1 MKIAVCIKQVPVV
14 SMLKFDNET
23 RRVVREGVPNEV
35 NPYDVLSL
43 SLAVRLK
50 GEHASTGSAQAT
62 STNSGQAA
70 SAGSGQVEVVALTM
84 GPPQASDALVQALA
98 MGADRAVHLN
108 DRAFAGSDTLAT
120 SRALALALEREQP
133 DLVICGRNSTD
144 AETGQV
150 GPEIAEILGVPQI
163 TAVSKL
169 DMNPEAGTISATR
182 LTDEGYQELECPMP
196 ALVTITDGAAE
207 EVYPRREAMQ
217 EAASRPIEQLT
228 AADLTDD
235 TSRFGLDGSPTWVDE
250 IFSLES
256 TRLGT
261 VVRDLPPQ
269 KAVAQMMEFLEER
282 GVFGPSTGSGR
293 TGVAR
298 GPRLEKGPSTGSGQA
313 PSTSSGRTEGAIW
326 VVAEVIGGG
335 VRPVTLELLGRA
347 RELAAQIGAT
357 VEAVLIGDD
366 DEGRIRQ
373 LTAYG
378 ADTVHIAGGSGL
390 YPSTS
395 SGQATYDTEAHTAA
409 LTAAIKAQSPFA
421 VLVPSTANG
430 RDLAARVAGR
440 MELGLTGDCVG
451 LDIDDEGRLSQ
462 LKPAFGGSIVAPILS
477 RTLPNM
483 ATVRPGILTACEPDE
498 TVEPVVNRID
508 VGTVEASG
516 VRVLRSVSDESAEGA
531 ELERA
536 ARVVSVGMG
545 IGGPENLGPIRELA
559 SALGASIGT
568 TRDVCDLG
576 WLPRQ
581 YQIGLSGKAVAPEL
595 YVAVALRGPFNHTV
609 GIQRSGTIVAINNSA
624 RSQIFRA
631 SDFGILGDWNE
642 IVPELTRAI
651 RQRLGV

>member
-23 RRVVREGVPNEV
+23 RRVVREGMPNEV
-35 NPYDVLSL
+35 NPYDVLAL
-43 SLAVRLK
+43 SLATRLSQ
-50 GEHASTGSAQAT
+50 EHGA
-62 STNSGQAA
+62 
-70 SAGSGQVEVVALTM
+70 EVVALTM

-150 GPEIAEILGVPQI
+150 GPEIAEMLGLPQI
-163 TAVSKL
+163 TAVSRL
-169 DMNPEAGTISATR
+169 DMDPSAGTIAATR
-182 LTDEGYQELECPMP
+182 LTDEGYQELECPLP

-207 EVYPRREAMQ
+207 EVYPRREQMQ
-217 EAASRPIEQLT
+217 EAASRPIEHLS
-228 AADLTDD
+228 AIDLTDD
-235 TSRFGLDGSPTWVDE
+235 MSQFGLDGSPTWVDE

-256 TRLGT
+256 ARLGT
-261 VVRDLPPQ
+261 MVRDVPTEE
-269 KAVAQMMEFLEER
+269 AVSQLMEFLEER
-282 GVFGPSTGSGR
+282 GVFDGKSSSRSG
-293 TGVAR
+293 GVAR
-298 GPRLEKGPSTGSGQA
+298 GSRLERGPQ
-313 PSTSSGRTEGAIW
+313 GAIW
-326 VVAEVIGGG
+326 VAAEVIAGT

-347 RELAAQIGAT
+347 RELAVQIGAN

-366 DEGRIRQ
+366 NEGRIRE

-378 ADTVHIAGGSGL
+378 ADTVHVAGD
-390 YPSTS
+390 
-395 SGQATYDTEAHTAA
+395 ARFAEYDTETHTVA
-409 LTAAIKAQSPFA
+409 LTTAIRAHSPFA

-440 MELGLTGDCVG
+440 LELGLTGDCVG

-498 TVEPVVNRID
+498 SIEPMVNRI
-508 VGTVEASG
+508 GVESVAASG

-531 ELERA
+531 ELEHATRIVA
-536 ARVVSVGMG
+536 VGKG
-545 IGGPENLGPIRELA
+545 IGGPENLGPIRDLA
-559 SALGASIGT
+559 AAFGASIGT
-568 TRDVCDLG
+568 TRDVADLG

-581 YQIGLSGKAVAPEL
+581 YQIGLSGKAVAPSL

-609 GIQRSGTIVAINNSA
+609 GIQRSGTIVAINNRA

-631 SDFGILGDWNE
+631 SDFGILGDWTE
-642 IVPELTRAI
+642 IVPELTSAVMR
-651 RQRLGV
+651 RLGM

>member
-1 MKIAVCIKQVPVV
+1 MKIAVCIKQVPVI

-35 NPYDVLSL
+35 NPYDVLAL
-43 SLAVRLK
+43 SLAMRLRQEQ
-50 GEHASTGSAQAT
+50 GA
-62 STNSGQAA
+62 
-70 SAGSGQVEVVALTM
+70 EVVALTM

-120 SRALALALEREQP
+120 SRALALALECEQP

-169 DMNPEAGTISATR
+169 DLDPEARTISATR
-182 LTDEGYQELECPMP
+182 LTDEGYQELECPLP

-207 EVYPRREAMQ
+207 EIYPRREQMQ
-217 EAASRPIEQLT
+217 EAASRPVQQVT
-228 AADLTDD
+228 AADLTEDL
-235 TSRFGLDGSPTWVDE
+235 SQFGLDGSPTWVDE

-261 VVRDLPPQ
+261 VVRDLPPDES
-269 KAVAQMMEFLEER
+269 VAQLMEFLEER
-282 GVFGPSTGSGR
+282 GVFDGDASSQSG
-293 TGVAR
+293 GAAR
-298 GPRLEKGPSTGSGQA
+298 GPRLERGAQ
-313 PSTSSGRTEGAIW
+313 GAIW
-326 VVAEVIGGG
+326 VAAEVIGGE

-347 RELAAQIGAT
+347 RELASQIGT
-357 VEAVLIGDD
+357 SVEAVLIGDAD
-366 DEGRIRQ
+366 DGRIRQ

-378 ADTVHIAGGSGL
+378 ADTVHVTVGPGL
-390 YPSTS
+390 
-395 SGQATYDTEAHTAA
+395 AEYDTETHTAA
-409 LTAAIKAQSPFA
+409 LTAAINAHSPYA

-440 MELGLTGDCVG
+440 LHLGLTGDCVG

-483 ATVRPGILTACEPDE
+483 ATVRPGILTACEPDDSI
-498 TVEPVVNRID
+498 EPVVNRIE

-531 ELERA
+531 ELEHA
-536 ARVVSVGMG
+536 ARIVSVGKG

-559 SALGASIGT
+559 SAFGASIGT

-642 IVPELTRAI
+642 IVPELTSAVR
-651 RQRLGV
+651 RRLGV

>member
-35 NPYDVLSL
+35 NPYDVLAL
-43 SLAVRLK
+43 SLATRLK
-50 GEHASTGSAQAT
+50 GDASAGSAQA
-62 STNSGQAA
+62 
-70 SAGSGQVEVVALTM
+70 EVVALTM

-150 GPEIAEILGVPQI
+150 GPEIAEFLGMPQI

-169 DMNPEAGTISATR
+169 EVDPGAGSISATR
-182 LTDEGYQELECPMP
+182 LTDEGYQELACPLP

-228 AADLTDD
+228 ATDLTGD
-235 TSRFGLDGSPTWVDE
+235 TSKFGLDGSPTWVDE

-261 VVRDLPPQ
+261 VVRDLPPDE
-269 KAVAQMMEFLEER
+269 AVAQMMEFLEER
-282 GVFGPSTGSGR
+282 GVFDPSTGSER
-293 TGVAR
+293 TTAAR
-298 GPRLEKGPSTGSGQA
+298 GPRLEPGSQ
-313 PSTSSGRTEGAIW
+313 GAIW
-326 VVAEVIGGG
+326 VAAEVIGGE

-347 RELAAQIGAT
+347 RELASQIGAS

-378 ADTVHIAGGSGL
+378 ADTVHVAVGSGL
-390 YPSTS
+390 APSTS
-395 SGQATYDTEAHTAA
+395 SDKATYDTEAHTAA
-409 LTAAIKAQSPFA
+409 LVAAINAHSPFA

-440 MELGLTGDCVG
+440 LELGLTGDCVG

-498 TVEPVVNRID
+498 SVEPVVNRID
-508 VGTVEASG
+508 VGAVATSG

-531 ELERA
+531 ELEHA
-536 ARVVSVGMG
+536 TRVVSVGMG

-609 GIQRSGTIVAINNSA
+609 GIQQSGTIVAINNSA

-642 IVPELTRAI
+642 IVPELTSAV

>member
-1 MKIAVCIKQVPVV
+1 M
-14 SMLKFDNET
+14 
-23 RRVVREGVPNEV
+23 
-35 NPYDVLSL
+35 
-43 SLAVRLK
+43 
-50 GEHASTGSAQAT
+50 
-62 STNSGQAA
+62 
-70 SAGSGQVEVVALTM
+70 
-84 GPPQASDALVQALA
+84 
-98 MGADRAVHLN
+98 
-108 DRAFAGSDTLAT
+108 
-120 SRALALALEREQP
+120 
-133 DLVICGRNSTD
+133 
-144 AETGQV
+144 
-150 GPEIAEILGVPQI
+150 
-163 TAVSKL
+163 
-169 DMNPEAGTISATR
+169 
-182 LTDEGYQELECPMP
+182 
-196 ALVTITDGAAE
+196 
-207 EVYPRREAMQ
+207 
-217 EAASRPIEQLT
+217 
-228 AADLTDD
+228 
-235 TSRFGLDGSPTWVDE
+235 
-250 IFSLES
+250 
-256 TRLGT
+256 
-261 VVRDLPPQ
+261 
-269 KAVAQMMEFLEER
+269 
-282 GVFGPSTGSGR
+282 
-293 TGVAR
+293 
-298 GPRLEKGPSTGSGQA
+298 
-313 PSTSSGRTEGAIW
+313 
-326 VVAEVIGGG
+326 VAEVIGGE

-347 RELAAQIGAT
+347 RELAAQIGTT
-357 VEAVLIGDD
+357 VEAVLSGDD
-366 DEGRIRQ
+366 DDGRIRQ

-378 ADTVHIAGGSGL
+378 ADTVHIAGG
-390 YPSTS
+390 

-440 MELGLTGDCVG
+440 LELGLTGDCVG

-498 TVEPVVNRID
+498 SVEPVVNRID

-642 IVPELTRAI
+642 IVPELTSAI

>member
-1 MKIAVCIKQVPVV
+1 M
-14 SMLKFDNET
+14 
-23 RRVVREGVPNEV
+23 
-35 NPYDVLSL
+35 
-43 SLAVRLK
+43 
-50 GEHASTGSAQAT
+50 
-62 STNSGQAA
+62 
-70 SAGSGQVEVVALTM
+70 
-84 GPPQASDALVQALA
+84 
-98 MGADRAVHLN
+98 
-108 DRAFAGSDTLAT
+108 
-120 SRALALALEREQP
+120 
-133 DLVICGRNSTD
+133 
-144 AETGQV
+144 
-150 GPEIAEILGVPQI
+150 
-163 TAVSKL
+163 
-169 DMNPEAGTISATR
+169 
-182 LTDEGYQELECPMP
+182 
-196 ALVTITDGAAE
+196 
-207 EVYPRREAMQ
+207 
-217 EAASRPIEQLT
+217 
-228 AADLTDD
+228 
-235 TSRFGLDGSPTWVDE
+235 
-250 IFSLES
+250 
-256 TRLGT
+256 
-261 VVRDLPPQ
+261 
-269 KAVAQMMEFLEER
+269 ER
-282 GVFGPSTGSGR
+282 GS
-293 TGVAR
+293 
-298 GPRLEKGPSTGSGQA
+298 Q
-313 PSTSSGRTEGAIW
+313 GAIW
-326 VVAEVIGGG
+326 VAAEVIGGE

-347 RELAAQIGAT
+347 RELAAQIGAN

-366 DEGRIRQ
+366 DEGRIRE

-378 ADTVHIAGGSGL
+378 ADTVHIVTGAEF
-390 YPSTS
+390 
-395 SGQATYDTEAHTAA
+395 AEYDTEAHTAA
-409 LTAAIKAQSPFA
+409 LTAAINAHSPYA

-440 MELGLTGDCVG
+440 LELGLTGDCVG

-498 TVEPVVNRID
+498 SIEPVVNRID
-508 VGTVEASG
+508 VGAVAASG

-595 YVAVALRGPFNHTV
+595 YIAVALRGPFNHTV

-642 IVPELTRAI
+642 VVPELTSAI
-651 RQRLGV
+651 RNRVSRSG

>member
-1 MKIAVCIKQVPVV
+1 MKIAVCIKQVPVI

-35 NPYDVLSL
+35 NPYDVLAL
-43 SLAVRLK
+43 SLAMRLRQEQ
-50 GEHASTGSAQAT
+50 GA
-62 STNSGQAA
+62 
-70 SAGSGQVEVVALTM
+70 EVVALTM

-169 DMNPEAGTISATR
+169 DLDPKAGTISATR
-182 LTDEGYQELECPMP
+182 LTDEGYQELECPLP

-207 EVYPRREAMQ
+207 EIYPRREQMQ
-217 EAASRPIEQLT
+217 EAASRPVQQVT
-228 AADLTDD
+228 AADLTEDL
-235 TSRFGLDGSPTWVDE
+235 SQFGLDGSPTWVDE

-261 VVRDLPPQ
+261 VVRDLPPDES
-269 KAVAQMMEFLEER
+269 VAQLMEFLEER
-282 GVFGPSTGSGR
+282 GVFDGDASSQSG
-293 TGVAR
+293 GAAR
-298 GPRLEKGPSTGSGQA
+298 GPRLERGAQ
-313 PSTSSGRTEGAIW
+313 GAIW
-326 VVAEVIGGG
+326 VAAEVIGGE

-347 RELAAQIGAT
+347 RELASQIGT
-357 VEAVLIGDD
+357 SVEAVLIGDAD
-366 DEGRIRQ
+366 DGRVRQ

-378 ADTVHIAGGSGL
+378 ADTVHVTVGPGL
-390 YPSTS
+390 
-395 SGQATYDTEAHTAA
+395 AEYDTETHTAA
-409 LTAAIKAQSPFA
+409 LTAAINAHSPYA

-440 MELGLTGDCVG
+440 LHLGLTGDCVG

-483 ATVRPGILTACEPDE
+483 ATVRPGILTACEPDDSI
-498 TVEPVVNRID
+498 EPVVNRIE

-531 ELERA
+531 ELEHA
-536 ARVVSVGMG
+536 ARVVSVGKG

-559 SALGASIGT
+559 SAFGASIGT

-642 IVPELTRAI
+642 IVPELTSAVR
-651 RQRLGV
+651 RRLGV

>member
-1 MKIAVCIKQVPVV
+1 MKIAVCIKQVPVI

-35 NPYDVLSL
+35 NPYDVLAL
-43 SLAVRLK
+43 SLAMRLRQEQ
-50 GEHASTGSAQAT
+50 GA
-62 STNSGQAA
+62 
-70 SAGSGQVEVVALTM
+70 EVVALTM

-169 DMNPEAGTISATR
+169 DLDPEAGTISATR
-182 LTDEGYQELECPMP
+182 LTDEGYQELECPLP

-207 EVYPRREAMQ
+207 EIYPRREQMQ
-217 EAASRPIEQLT
+217 EAASRPVQQVT
-228 AADLTDD
+228 AADLTEDL
-235 TSRFGLDGSPTWVDE
+235 SQFGLDGSPTWVDE

-261 VVRDLPPQ
+261 VVRDLPPDES
-269 KAVAQMMEFLEER
+269 VAQLMEFLEER
-282 GVFGPSTGSGR
+282 GVFDGDASSQSG
-293 TGVAR
+293 GAAR
-298 GPRLEKGPSTGSGQA
+298 GPRLERGAQ
-313 PSTSSGRTEGAIW
+313 GAIW
-326 VVAEVIGGG
+326 VAAEVIGGE

-347 RELAAQIGAT
+347 RELASQIGT
-357 VEAVLIGDD
+357 SVEAVLIGDAD
-366 DEGRIRQ
+366 DGRVRQ

-378 ADTVHIAGGSGL
+378 ADTVHVTVGPGL
-390 YPSTS
+390 
-395 SGQATYDTEAHTAA
+395 AEYDTETHTAA
-409 LTAAIKAQSPFA
+409 LTAAINAHSPYA

-440 MELGLTGDCVG
+440 LHLGLTGDCVG

-483 ATVRPGILTACEPDE
+483 ATVRPGILTACEPDDSI
-498 TVEPVVNRID
+498 EPVVNRIE

-531 ELERA
+531 ELEHA
-536 ARVVSVGMG
+536 SRVVSVGKG

-559 SALGASIGT
+559 SAFGASIGT

-642 IVPELTRAI
+642 IVPELTSAVR
-651 RQRLGV
+651 RRLGV

>member
-1 MKIAVCIKQVPVV
+1 MKIAVCIKQVPAV

-23 RRVVREGVPNEV
+23 RSVVREGVPNEV
-35 NPYDVLSL
+35 NPYDVLAL
-43 SLAVRLK
+43 SLAARLK
-50 GEHASTGSAQAT
+50 GEH
-62 STNSGQAA
+62 
-70 SAGSGQVEVVALTM
+70 QVEVVALTM

-150 GPEIAEILGVPQI
+150 GPEIAELLGVPQI

-169 DMNPEAGTISATR
+169 DMDPDAGSISATR
-182 LTDEGYQELECPMP
+182 LTDEGHQELECPLP

-228 AADLTDD
+228 ASDLTDD
-235 TSRFGLDGSPTWVDE
+235 TSKFGLDGSPTWVDE

-269 KAVAQMMEFLEER
+269 EAVAQMMEFLEER
-282 GVFGPSTGSGR
+282 GVFGPSTSSGSTTLEPAPDLVRGR
-293 TGVAR
+293 TAAAR
-298 GPRLEKGPSTGSGQA
+298 GPRLERGSQ
-313 PSTSSGRTEGAIW
+313 GAIW
-326 VVAEVIGGG
+326 VTAEVIGGV

-347 RELAAQIGAT
+347 RELAAQIGT
-357 VEAVLIGDD
+357 NVEAVLIGDD

-378 ADTVHIAGGSGL
+378 ADTVHVAAGPGL
-390 YPSTS
+390 SE
-395 SGQATYDTEAHTAA
+395 YDTEAHTAA
-409 LTAAIKAQSPFA
+409 LTAAINAHSPYA

-440 MELGLTGDCVG
+440 LELGLTGDCVG

-483 ATVRPGILTACEPDE
+483 ATVRSGILTACEPDE
-498 TVEPVVNRID
+498 SVEPVVNRID
-508 VGTVEASG
+508 VGTVAASA

-595 YVAVALRGPFNHTV
+595 YIAVALRGPFNHTV
-609 GIQRSGTIVAINNSA
+609 GIQQSGTIVAINNSA

-642 IVPELTRAI
+642 IVPELTSAV

>member
-1 MKIAVCIKQVPVV
+1 MSMKIAVCIKQVPVV
-14 SMLKFDNET
+14 SMLTFDNET

-35 NPYDVLSL
+35 NPYDVLAL
-43 SLAVRLK
+43 SLATRLK
-50 GEHASTGSAQAT
+50 AEQGAPSTS
-62 STNSGQAA
+62 SGQI
-70 SAGSGQVEVVALTM
+70 EVVALTM

-120 SRALALALEREQP
+120 SRALALALEREQA

-169 DMNPEAGTISATR
+169 DMDAEAGSISATR
-182 LTDEGYQELECPMP
+182 LTDEGYQELECPLP

-207 EVYPRREAMQ
+207 EVYPRREQMA
-217 EAASRPIEQLT
+217 EAASRPIETLT

-235 TSRFGLDGSPTWVDE
+235 PSQFGLDGSPTWVDE

-261 VVRDLPPQ
+261 IVRDLPPQ
-269 KAVAQMMEFLEER
+269 EAVAQMMEFLEER
-282 GVFGPSTGSGR
+282 GVFDPSTSSEPAPYSIRGR
-293 TGVAR
+293 TAVAR
-298 GPRLEKGPSTGSGQA
+298 GPRLERGSQ
-313 PSTSSGRTEGAIW
+313 GAIW
-326 VVAEVIGGG
+326 VTAEVIGGE

-347 RELAAQIGAT
+347 RELATQIGAN

-366 DEGRIRQ
+366 DDGRIRQ

-378 ADTVHIAGGSGL
+378 ADTVHVAVGPGL
-390 YPSTS
+390 ND
-395 SGQATYDTEAHTAA
+395 YDTEMHTAA
-409 LTAAIKAQSPFA
+409 LVAAIKAHSPYA

-440 MELGLTGDCVG
+440 LELGLTGDCVG

-498 TVEPVVNRID
+498 SIEPVVNRID
-508 VGTVEASG
+508 VGAVAASG

-595 YVAVALRGPFNHTV
+595 YIAVALRGPFNHTV

-642 IVPELTRAI
+642 VVPELTSAI
-651 RQRLGV
+651 RSRLGV